1 MDSLKGLKGLAQV
14 GQPCFWY
21 VLENGCKKKKYKT
34 LPLLLLLDI
43 AL

>member
-21 VLENGCKKKKYKT
+21 VLENGCKKKKIQNT
-34 LPLLLLLDI
+34 PFVV
-43 AL
+43 AS